1 MAIVQEK
8 ASRGPIPTPGSP
20 SAVLGTSS
28 GPIRRARGNADSNAA
43 TSGETALGA
52 VPAPKI
58 GSGSRPVP
66 GSGTAGDWPVGPT
79 TSTVLICW
87 VVDDSSSYGSQKM
100 SLVTWP
106 DSPTDRPVALA
117 STGGEPAACAELSHA
132 PAVPD
137 NPASERAAWAASAS
151 ATGSVPIN
159 SGVPAARCSARVRA
173 GFTKNSE
180 DG

>member
-117 STGGEPAACAELSHA
+117 STGGAPAATGPSAAARTTTRAPRRWACA
-132 PAVPD
+132 
-137 NPASERAAWAASAS
+137 AASAAAMS
-151 ATGSVPIN
+151 STAPASTTTMSSGPTQPGSIVAGTTG
-159 SGVPAARCSARVRA
+159 A
-173 GFTKNSE
+173 G
-180 DG
+180 D